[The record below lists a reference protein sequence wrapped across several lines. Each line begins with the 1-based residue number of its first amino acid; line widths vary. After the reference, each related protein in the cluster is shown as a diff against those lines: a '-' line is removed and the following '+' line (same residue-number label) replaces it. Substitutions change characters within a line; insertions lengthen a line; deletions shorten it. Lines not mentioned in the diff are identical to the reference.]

1 MNESNLM
8 DGFFINLNFVCTFIG
23 KITNFF
29 YIYIKL
35 AIPQLNPQRGFALK
49 IKRSR
54 SSTGYLPAGRQGA
67 TVFYG
72 FCLCSKK

>member
-8 DGFFINLNFVCTFIG
+8 DEFFIHGNFVCTFIG

-35 AIPQLNPQRGFALK
+35 AIPQLNP
-49 IKRSR
+49 KRVRFKNS
-54 SSTGYLPAGRQGA
+54 PIP
-67 TVFYG
+67 
-72 FCLCSKK
+72 